1 MECLSAIVENGNP
14 EIGYEEERFGSA
26 GAVAEG

>member
-14 EIGYEEERFGSA
+14 EIGYEEEGFDSG
-26 GAVAEG
+26 GVVAEG